1 MKYVVLIAQTDAGQR
16 LAGTDRESLYSE
28 IVAWYEKAA
37 ATDTMIDS
45 GHELAGPDQ
54 AKTLRSNGVFDGPFM
69 EAKEILGGYY
79 VLETDT
85 IEEAVEFSQSWP
97 GVDRG
102 YITLEVRPVASH

>member
-1 MKYVVLIAQTDAGQR
+1 MKYVVLIVQTEAGQR
-16 LAGTDRESLYSE
+16 LTGTDREALYSE
-28 IVAWYEKAA
+28 IVAWYEKAS

-45 GHELAGPDQ
+45 GYELAGPDT
-54 AKTLRSNGVFDGPFM
+54 AKTIQSNGVFDGPFM

-97 GVDRG
+97 GIDRG

>member
-1 MKYVVLIAQTDAGQR
+1 MKYVVLIAQTEAGQR
-16 LAGTDRESLYSE
+16 LAGADREALYSE
-28 IVAWYEKAA
+28 IVAWYEKSA

-45 GHELAGPDQ
+45 GYELVGPDR
-54 AKTLRSNGVFDGPFM
+54 AKTIQSNGVFDGPFM

-102 YITLEVRPVASH
+102 YITLEVRPVAAH